1 MNLPK
6 ETGKFC
12 AEEVGDLGRDI
23 FGAKLSFASGNFKRA
38 MKYSFKIVTLP
49 RLIELGDADNFPSLE
64 RTWLGANNLLRISSN
79 QENKCW

>member
-38 MKYSFKIVTLP
+38 MKY
-49 RLIELGDADNFPSLE
+49 
-64 RTWLGANNLLRISSN
+64 
-79 QENKCW
+79 